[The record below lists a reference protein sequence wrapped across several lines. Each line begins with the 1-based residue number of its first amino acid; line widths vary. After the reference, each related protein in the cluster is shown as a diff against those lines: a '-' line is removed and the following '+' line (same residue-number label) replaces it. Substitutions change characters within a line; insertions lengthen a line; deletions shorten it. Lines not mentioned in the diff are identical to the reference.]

1 MIKRRNLLWLSL
13 LTAGTGMLGLLQVLT
28 TATPAVAASTKAMLL
43 ITTSSDGELS
53 PCG

>member
-1 MIKRRNLLWLSL
+1 MIKRRNLLWLSVL
-13 LTAGTGMLGLLQVLT
+13 IAGAGLLGLLEVLSP
-28 TATPAVAASTKAMLL
+28 ATPAAAAPTKAMVL

>member
-1 MIKRRNLLWLSL
+1 MIKRRNLLWLSAL
-13 LTAGTGMLGLLQVLT
+13 IAGAGLLGLLEAL
-28 TATPAVAASTKAMLL
+28 TATPAAAAPTKAMLL